1 MCAGILQRG
10 TWAPAGPEAETG
22 IPCRP
27 NADVVVAPRLLE
39 GARASFRC
47 QSLAGFFSVLCD
59 QQFSFAF
66 KLAHASC
73 VKCSLLFTKRTY
85 DEKLLECL

>member
-47 QSLAGFFSVLCD
+47 QSLAGFF
-59 QQFSFAF
+59 FS
-66 KLAHASC
+66 
-73 VKCSLLFTKRTY
+73 SL
-85 DEKLLECL
+85 